1 MSKKQETIAD
11 IIADMRKRCFPYAKS
26 EDSGARYV
34 AYLGY
39 QEFPD
44 RIEAAWNRERVEVR
58 EIASTTII
66 KESVQVANAR
76 HRRDILDFC
85 NVYCMVY
92 PPGDPDVPV
101 VLQCAFQNFCDE
113 LVIEQVKLGESEAS
127 HDL

>member
-11 IIADMRKRCFPYAKS
+11 IIADMRKRFFPYAKS
-26 EDSGARYV
+26 EGSDARYV

-44 RIEAAWNRERVEVR
+44 RIEAAWEREKVDVE
-58 EIASTTII
+58 ASALEAGGIVAVDRYRRAII
-66 KESVQVANAR
+66 
-76 HRRDILDFC
+76 DFC

-101 VLQCAFQNFCDE
+101 VLQGAFQNFCDE
-113 LVIEQVKLGESEAS
+113 LGIEQVKLGESEVK
-127 HDL
+127 